1 MNLKMFEKLQKR
13 EDGGGDLDG
22 QLRLVADHGGTGT
35 GALVRLF
42 LIKLCT

>member
-13 EDGGGDLDG
+13 EDGGGDLYG
-22 QLRLVADHGGTGT
+22 QLGLVTDHGGTGT